1 VRISQLIVAPFHLPY
16 GSSIHAKVEAHNM
29 YGISDLSPVGNGA
42 VILTIP
48 DTPINFLEDTSVK
61 TPT

>member
-1 VRISQLIVAPFHLPY
+1 VAPFHLPY